1 MGELSILSPT
11 GSQKLTWNPENTDEI
26 KNIQHQFQ
34 LHLDQGYSAFH
45 LSDTGGEGK
54 QIVSFNAFAEKII
67 MVPKL
72 GGG

>member
-1 MGELSILSPT
+1 MGELAIISPT
-11 GSQKLTWNPENTDEI
+11 GSQKATWNPDNSDEI
-26 KNIQHQFQ
+26 NKAKQQFQ
-34 LHLDQGYSAFH
+34 HYLDQGYSAFH

-54 QIVSFNAFAEKII
+54 KIMSFDALAEKVI